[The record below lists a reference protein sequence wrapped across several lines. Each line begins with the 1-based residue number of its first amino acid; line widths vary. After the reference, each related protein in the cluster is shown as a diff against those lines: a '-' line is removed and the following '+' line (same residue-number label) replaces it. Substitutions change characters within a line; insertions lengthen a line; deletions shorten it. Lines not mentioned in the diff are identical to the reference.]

1 MAGVFAL
8 QFVELSFLGH
18 LRTEYLA
25 AASVASIWLNVT
37 SAFLW
42 LGFGN
47 ALAALVSQVCG
58 RAPTLGRV
66 ALGRLLVLCVCCGGG
81 GAGALPLASR

>member
-18 LRTEYLA
+18 LSTQALA
-25 AASVASIWLNVT
+25 SASIALIWLNVT

-47 ALAALVSQVCG
+47 ALAAVVSQVC
-58 RAPTLGRV
+58 RC
-66 ALGRLLVLCVCCGGG
+66 LLLEHG
-81 GAGALPLASR
+81 

>member
-18 LRTEYLA
+18 LSTPYLA

-42 LGFGN
+42 QGFGN
-47 ALAALVSQVCG
+47 ALSALVSQVCADSG
-58 RAPTLGRV
+58 FLT
-66 ALGRLLVLCVCCGGG
+66 VC
-81 GAGALPLASR
+81 